1 MSHWAEID
9 NNNIVIRVTVGN
21 NEELDESYQWII
33 DNLGGRWIKTSYN
46 TFAGVHSK
54 GGTPLR
60 KNFAGKGYYYD
71 EEKDAFIPP
80 KPFISWVLNENTCQ
94 WESPVPYPVD
104 NNQYTWDEQTT
115 SWI

>member
-1 MSHWAEID
+1 MKYE
-9 NNNIVIRVTVGN
+9 
-21 NEELDESYQWII
+21 
-33 DNLGGRWIKTSYN
+33 
-46 TFAGVHSK
+46 SK

-71 EEKDAFIPP
+71 EERDAFIPP